1 MSRGY
6 NRNPSYPI
14 IDCDGFRI
22 VLLFYPAY
30 HLSKS
35 QERISMLAI
44 KQEALRTINALP
56 DDTDIEEIMYRLY
69 IVNKIRKGQQAIE
82 QKQVLSSDE
91 LKQEIETWVLD
102 GSGKDGFT

>member
-1 MSRGY
+1 
-6 NRNPSYPI
+6 
-14 IDCDGFRI
+14 
-22 VLLFYPAY
+22 
-30 HLSKS
+30 
-35 QERISMLAI
+35 MLAI

-69 IVNKIRKGQQAIE
+69 IVDKIRKGQQAIE

-102 GSGKDGFT
+102 ASGKSGFTRHL